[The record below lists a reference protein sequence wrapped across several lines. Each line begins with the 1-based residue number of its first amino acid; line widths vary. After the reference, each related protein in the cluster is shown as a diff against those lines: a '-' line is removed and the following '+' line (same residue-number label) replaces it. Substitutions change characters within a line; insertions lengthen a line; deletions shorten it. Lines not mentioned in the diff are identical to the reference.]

1 VGWSSRLFVGFA
13 LSYDLVLEKLC
24 LMFWIRLREEVST
37 IGDFNYRNVGLW
49 HRLQVAGYM
58 VLAGRKF
65 GSGRNSVQQLL
76 TAHQH
81 APGDTKL
88 ELSQQ

>member
-1 VGWSSRLFVGFA
+1 VDWSSRLFVGFA

-37 IGDFNYRNVGLW
+37 VEDFDHRNVGLW

-58 VLAGRKF
+58 VLACRKV
-65 GSGRNSVQQLL
+65 GSGRNSVQQFL

-88 ELSQQ
+88 ELS

>member
-24 LMFWIRLREEVST
+24 LMFWIRLREEVPT

-58 VLAGRKF
+58 V
-65 GSGRNSVQQLL
+65 GSLVVEGTACNNCSLL
-76 TAHQH
+76 TNMR
-81 APGDTKL
+81 L
-88 ELSQQ
+88 RY